1 MPDTATFQ
9 LGPLLIRIEGK
20 HPVTAWAVK
29 TFEAAGEN
37 AQSGLTFKFSDSPLA
52 GESAGTVRLRLPR
65 FDLAVGPGLK
75 VDLFQRAES
84 SIWLDWRTWLGL
96 GNSVELGQ
104 IQQFAGE
111 VMPFLVECGLLNDGC
126 SLAHAAAMA
135 VGDEALLVAGG
146 SRVGKTS
153 MLLPAVLK
161 GKGKFLADDQA
172 IVDQSGVVHLNPM
185 PVRLYDDN
193 LQCSPELSKFDS
205 LAGKLRRR
213 VYRSP
218 TVRWIRPQDV
228 FGPEKLARSARLSE
242 VILLIQGSSDQ
253 FDFRPASP
261 EEAAGLCGT
270 MIAEEL
276 HGFAEQIADGNAV
289 LPTETAMCDA
299 IRGIF
304 ESALAGRRCGVV
316 TVPPRGDPDE
326 LVRFARRHSPLL
338 DAALGLAARI

>member
-1 MPDTATFQ
+1 
-9 LGPLLIRIEGK
+9 
-20 HPVTAWAVK
+20 
-29 TFEAAGEN
+29 
-37 AQSGLTFKFSDSPLA
+37 
-52 GESAGTVRLRLPR
+52 
-65 FDLAVGPGLK
+65 
-75 VDLFQRAES
+75 
-84 SIWLDWRTWLGL
+84 
-96 GNSVELGQ
+96 
-104 IQQFAGE
+104 
-111 VMPFLVECGLLNDGC
+111 VECGLLNSGC

-135 VGDEALLVAGG
+135 VGEEALLLAGG

-153 MLLPAVLK
+153 LLLPAVLK

-172 IVDQSGVVHLNPM
+172 IIDQTGVVHLNPM

-193 LQCSPELSKFDS
+193 LQCSPELGKFDS
-205 LAGKLRRR
+205 LAAKLHRR

-228 FGPEKLARSARLSE
+228 FGAEKLARSARLAE
-242 VILLIQGSSDQ
+242 VILLIHGSSDQ

-276 HGFAEQIADGNAV
+276 HGFAEQILDGNAI

-299 IRGIF
+299 IRRVF
-304 ESALAGRRCGVV
+304 ESAFAGKRCGIV
-316 TVPPRGDPDE
+316 TVPPRGDADE

-338 DAALGLAARI
+338 DAALG